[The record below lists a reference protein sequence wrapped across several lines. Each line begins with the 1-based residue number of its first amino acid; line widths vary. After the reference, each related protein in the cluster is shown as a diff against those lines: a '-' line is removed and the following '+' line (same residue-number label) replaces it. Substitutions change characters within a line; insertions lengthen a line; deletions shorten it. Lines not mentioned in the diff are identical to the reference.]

1 MRGTADA
8 VERAQPK
15 AAATGPAPGAER
27 AATAR
32 GPPLTWPG
40 SPSPSAGP
48 PASWPGSW
56 RRPHWPSSGPAAP
69 CGLAPGS
76 RGWQTRLVA
85 GRQPPQP
92 QPPERPTPGPGS
104 REAGTAQPSTGS
116 PVQERACSVC
126 FPTASSCDG
135 TGVSSRNFK
144 RRVLAR
150 IPTSLGL
157 LFRWHSVLA
166 ASAHHAPSRRL
177 GVGLQLDL
185 DGSRCA
191 ERRQGPAPTPS
202 ADVCTP
208 LSRTLT
214 VSTLSVPVSL
224 EPVLPCTE
232 HLAGPVSTRPRGE
245 GSGAPWPRTRLGPG
259 IGLGPDPLAMGASS
273 SASGHTA
280 VPQAKDLAGEGD
292 HCCTGEHMLPS
303 PGPTAPCS

>member
-92 QPPERPTPGPGS
+92 PEQPTPGPGS
-104 REAGTAQPSTGS
+104 REAGTTQPGTGS
-116 PVQERACSVC
+116 TVQERACSAC
-126 FPTASSCDG
+126 FPAASSCDG
-135 TGVSSRNFK
+135 TCISSGACPGPNPHRPRAPLSLAQRAGCVS
-144 RRVLAR
+144 A
-150 IPTSLGL
+150 
-157 LFRWHSVLA
+157 
-166 ASAHHAPSRRL
+166 
-177 GVGLQLDL
+177 
-185 DGSRCA
+185 
-191 ERRQGPAPTPS
+191 
-202 ADVCTP
+202 
-208 LSRTLT
+208 SRTL
-214 VSTLSVPVSL
+214 P
-224 EPVLPCTE
+224 
-232 HLAGPVSTRPRGE
+232 HRP
-245 GSGAPWPRTRLGPG
+245 AVGPG
-259 IGLGPDPLAMGASS
+259 RLPLR
-273 SASGHTA
+273 
-280 VPQAKDLAGEGD
+280 
-292 HCCTGEHMLPS
+292 
-303 PGPTAPCS
+303 

>member
-8 VERAQPK
+8 VARAQPK

-104 REAGTAQPSTGS
+104 REAGTAQPGAGS

-126 FPTASSCDG
+126 FPTASSCQRHLRFFKELQG
-135 TGVSSRNFK
+135 ARPGPNPHRPRVPLSLAQRAGCVS
-144 RRVLAR
+144 A
-150 IPTSLGL
+150 
-157 LFRWHSVLA
+157 
-166 ASAHHAPSRRL
+166 
-177 GVGLQLDL
+177 
-185 DGSRCA
+185 
-191 ERRQGPAPTPS
+191 
-202 ADVCTP
+202 
-208 LSRTLT
+208 SRTL
-214 VSTLSVPVSL
+214 P
-224 EPVLPCTE
+224 PP
-232 HLAGPVSTRPRGE
+232 GGRP
-245 GSGAPWPRTRLGPG
+245 AVGPG
-259 IGLGPDPLAMGASS
+259 RLL
-273 SASGHTA
+273 
-280 VPQAKDLAGEGD
+280 LR
-292 HCCTGEHMLPS
+292 
-303 PGPTAPCS
+303 